1 MLFTKVDILTVNTEV
16 EQLEKENL
24 EKIREKLY
32 LLISEDSD
40 YSEILK
46 VSQELDCFIT
56 EFTSVNLY
64 R

>member
-1 MLFTKVDILTVNTEV
+1 LK
-16 EQLEKENL
+16 KENL
-24 EKIREKLY
+24 EIIREKLY

-46 VSQELDCFIT
+46 VSQELDFFIT
-56 EFTSVNLY
+56 EFTSVNLC

>member
-1 MLFTKVDILTVNTEV
+1 M
-16 EQLEKENL
+16 EKEKL

-46 VSQELDCFIT
+46 VSQELDYFIT
-56 EFTSVNLY
+56 EFTSVNLC